1 MARSIRAAIRRIK
14 SEVALWLTREAIEDV
29 CSAVG
34 HVWRNRIL
42 DPATTVH
49 LFVLQV
55 LHGNTACAHVPR
67 LGDVRASGEA
77 YGQARARLPLAVFER
92 LLRGIVD
99 RLRGSTLDEGRWR
112 GHRTFLADGSSLSMP
127 DTPQL
132 QEYFGQPGMQKAGC
146 GFPIMH
152 VLALF
157 HAATGLLLRV
167 AAAPLRTHDLSQ
179 IGQLHPELAAGDVLV
194 GDRAFSSFA
203 HLALLKARQLFG
215 VFRVHQQQIVDFRPR
230 RTAASAGSRK
240 RGEKGLPSSRWL
252 MRLGRHDQLVV
263 YDKPKSRP
271 CWLTAEAYAELPAT
285 LVVRELRYT
294 IATRGHRTRVV
305 TLATTLLDP
314 ELYPAAEVAELYGRR
329 WQVET
334 HLRHLK
340 QTLRMDVLRGQ
351 SVEGVQKE
359 LTVYA
364 LVYNLVR
371 LVMLEAAQRQ
381 DVPVER
387 ISFVDAVRW
396 LAEAVSGGAP
406 LRLRVNPDRPGRVE
420 PRVVK
425 RRSKSYSL
433 MIHPRA
439 VLRKRLLGNKDAA

>member
-1 MARSIRAAIRRIK
+1 MARSILAAVRRIK
-14 SEVALWLTREAIEDV
+14 TEVAHWLTPKSIEDV

-34 HVWRNRIL
+34 HVWRNRVL
-42 DPATTVH
+42 DPVTTVH
-49 LFVLQV
+49 LFVLQI

-77 YGQARARLPLAVFER
+77 YGQARARLPLVVFER
-92 LLRGIVD
+92 LLRGLVD
-99 RLRGSTLDEGRWR
+99 RLRGPTLDDGRWR

-127 DTPQL
+127 DTPAL
-132 QEYFGQPGMQKAGC
+132 QEHFGQPGMQKTGC

-157 HAATGLLLRV
+157 HATTGLLLRV
-167 AAAPLRTHDLSQ
+167 VASPLRTHDMSQ
-179 IGQLHPELAAGDVLV
+179 IGLLHPELAAGDVLV
-194 GDRAFSSFA
+194 GDRAFCSFA
-203 HLALLKARQLFG
+203 HLALLKARQIFG

-230 RTAASAGSRK
+230 RKAASAGSRK
-240 RGEKGLPSSRWL
+240 RGEKGRPSSRWL
-252 MRLGRHDQLVV
+252 MRLARHDQLVV

-271 CWLTAEAYAELPAT
+271 CWLTTEAYAALPAT

-294 IATRGHRTRVV
+294 IRRRAYRTRVV

-314 ELYPAAEVAELYGRR
+314 AVYPAAEVAELYGRR

-334 HLRHLK
+334 NLRHLK
-340 QTLRMDVLRGQ
+340 QTLRMDVLRCQ
-351 SVEGVQKE
+351 TIEGVQKE
-359 LTVYA
+359 LTMYA

-371 LVMLEAAQRQ
+371 LVMLEAAEQQ
-381 DVPVER
+381 HVPVER

-396 LAEAVSGGAP
+396 LAAAVAGDAP
-406 LRLRVNPDRPGRVE
+406 LELRVNPNRPDRVE
-420 PRVVK
+420 PRVIK
-425 RRSKSYSL
+425 RRSKTYSL

-439 VLRKRLLGNKDAA
+439 VLRKRLLGNKHAA